1 VGLSFLLAD
10 WLRNP
15 WLRLEYAKELR
26 EILPYWLVSL
36 GISLGWLLGWPN
48 ALGGLALVAW
58 GCGEIATVAMGA
70 AMFGHEFSHRTM
82 PLMLVQPVARRELWR
97 RKMTVLGAAMAV
109 IVVVRLAGPVLRGNV
124 LSVFQFGG
132 LMSVAGVAYGLL
144 VAPWMTLLTRSTL
157 AGTVFTVA
165 LPALIW
171 QAVSLVVAAW
181 FGADRLSGF
190 LLLTLVLWAV
200 GPFLSFQAFLGWEA
214 TALGA
219 QPLRWP
225 RWLTRSVARSEPAGR
240 HPGRPWVKL
249 AAKELRLQS
258 PAFVV
263 GGLYVLIC
271 GTDIALQGAWPRP
284 GEASLTSE
292 VTSFVT
298 LFHVLL
304 VSLLAGALACAEE
317 RATGVL
323 PWHLTLPIALRTQW
337 WVKVG
342 VALAVALGLG
352 VALPGIVLWLGVSP
366 ILDNLAGPGWLAA
379 VLAAAVLCALGL
391 YLSSLGGSTMRA
403 LLWGV
408 PLALLGVAGV
418 GAVLGSAANR
428 AALWNGFMPF
438 DTAGRTWFSVVGV
451 AWLLFWGVVAAGL
464 LAAVLVGASRNFR
477 WLERRGASVLSQL
490 GLFVLVA
497 GSAAG
502 VCFGASRAARAV
514 GLDLPQQPERVR
526 AVQAFQCSE
535 NLQSLEMAI
544 TTWTLEHPGRLPPN
558 LQSLSDRLKSPRV
571 LVCPA
576 DLARSPASHWGT
588 LTATN
593 VSYVYEPSPAGETGL
608 PTAEVRC
615 LVHGNGRII
624 PHWRAP
630 QPGGPAEASDTVRLL
645 MRYGLRT
652 KPPQSETAPG
662 AENGQQGEMPA
673 EDSGPVTPR

>member
-1 VGLSFLLAD
+1 MRTRGTVGLSFLLTD
-10 WLRNP
+10 WLREP

-36 GISLGWLLGWPN
+36 GTSLAWLLGWPN
-48 ALGGLALVAW
+48 ALEGLALAAW
-58 GCGEIATVAMGA
+58 GVGEIATVAMGA
-70 AMFGHEFSHRTM
+70 AMFGHEFNHRTM
-82 PLMLVQPVARRELWR
+82 SLVLVQPVTRAELWR
-97 RKMTVLGAAMAV
+97 RKMAVLGAAMAAILV
-109 IVVVRLAGPVLRGNV
+109 LRWAGPVVRGN
-124 LSVFQFGG
+124 LTSVFQFAG

-165 LPALIW
+165 LPALAW
-171 QAVSLVVAAW
+171 QLVSLVAAAW

-190 LLLTLVLWAV
+190 LLVTVALWAV
-200 GPFLSFQAFLGWEA
+200 GPFLSYRAFSRWEA
-214 TALGA
+214 TATAG

-225 RWLTRSVARSEPAGR
+225 RWLTWSAGR
-240 HPGRPWVKL
+240 AEPRKRSRGRPWVRL
-249 AAKELRLQS
+249 VAKELRLQS

-271 GTDIALQGAWPRP
+271 GTDIALQWAWPRP
-284 GEASLTSE
+284 GELSLTTE

-304 VSLLAGALACAEE
+304 VSLLAGALACAED

-337 WVKVG
+337 RVKVG
-342 VALAVALGLG
+342 VALGTAFALG
-352 VALPGIVLWLGVSP
+352 VALPGMVLGLGRSP
-366 ILDNLAGPGWLAA
+366 ILNELAGPAWLAV
-379 VLAAAVLCALGL
+379 VLAAAALCALGL

-408 PLALLGVAGV
+408 PLALLGAAGV
-418 GAVLGSAANR
+418 GAVLSSAGNR

-438 DTAGRTWFSVVGV
+438 DTEGRTWFSAVGI
-451 AWLLFWGVVAAGL
+451 AWLLFWGVVVAGL
-464 LAAVLVGASRNFR
+464 LAAVLVGAARNFR
-477 WLERRGASVLSQL
+477 WLERRRASVIAQWI
-490 GLFVLVA
+490 LFVLLVQL
-497 GSAAG
+497 AAG

-514 GLDLPQQPERVR
+514 GLDLPTHPERVR
-526 AVQAFQCSE
+526 AVQAFQCLG

-544 TTWTLEHPGRLPPN
+544 TTWTLEHPGQLPPN
-558 LQSLSDRLKSPRV
+558 LQSLSNRLESPRV

-576 DLARSPASHWGT
+576 DTVRSPVSDWGT

-593 VSYVYEPSPAGETGL
+593 VSYVYEPSPAGEAGL
-608 PTAEVRC
+608 PSAEIRC
-615 LVHGNGRII
+615 LVHGHGRIV

-630 QPGGPAEASDTVRLL
+630 APAGPAEASDTVRML
-645 MRYGLRT
+645 MRYGLRV
-652 KPPQSETAPG
+652 KPPAP
-662 AENGQQGEMPA
+662 
-673 EDSGPVTPR
+673 DSGPVTPP